1 MAATL
6 LPPKSDRPA
15 PRWALRFC
23 RLSEQAWR
31 ERCQSCEPE
40 GGPSEGP
47 QSVGVSVR
55 KPGNGFAPA
64 KCPRCQHPGPTLSC
78 RPPGRCTERQARET
92 ERTQGLRAGAAPSA
106 WSRFPSLSIDSP
118 ASRWCTQCAAPLPP
132 PIQNVHGASSAVA
145 ASESGGKKYL
155 GVRHGHRHVPE
166 ATRTHLA
173 FASRWNH
180 PFLFPLK
187 SPSVCSGA
195 RRLTR
200 FSGLK
205 AVFGQITHMT
215 CRLENTPDLQEGFAC
230 RST

>member
-1 MAATL
+1 MAL
-6 LPPKSDRPA
+6 LR
-15 PRWALRFC
+15 
-23 RLSEQAWR
+23 
-31 ERCQSCEPE
+31 
-40 GGPSEGP
+40 
-47 QSVGVSVR
+47 QSVRDASTQVLPS
-55 KPGNGFAPA
+55 PA
-64 KCPRCQHPGPTLSC
+64 GHPGDAQNA
-78 RPPGRCTERQARET
+78 RPGRRKGPRASGLARRRLPGHAFPRSALTRQPAD
-92 ERTQGLRAGAAPSA
+92 GAHNAHP
-106 WSRFPSLSIDSP
+106 
-118 ASRWCTQCAAPLPP
+118 PLPP

-145 ASESGGKKYL
+145 ASESGGKKHL
-155 GVRHGHRHVPE
+155 GLRHGHRHVPE

-205 AVFGQITHMT
+205 AVFGQITHTT

-230 RST
+230 RAT